1 MAAQAAMT
9 GAESSKVCLLSAV
22 EQASLIRAKKISARE
37 LLAEHLRQ
45 IERVNPKVNAIV
57 TLAADQ
63 AQQAALRADEKQ
75 ARGEALG
82 LLHGLPAAHKDLVD
96 TKGIRTTHGS
106 PLFRDFVPSEDA
118 LIVKRIKAAGAITIG
133 KTNTPEFGAGS
144 QTFNRVFGATRN
156 PYDLSK
162 TCGGSSG
169 GAAVSLACGMVP
181 VADGSDT
188 GGSLRNPA
196 AFCNVVGFRP
206 TMGRVPD
213 PIASMP
219 YSKMSTSGPMGRTV
233 ADVLLLLRAIM
244 GPDAASPGSLPET
257 GDAFDRSL
265 DRDLKGVRVAWFRDL
280 GGIPFD
286 KRIRAVVDRQ
296 VKTFES
302 MGCIV
307 EQAEPDFAGVAE
319 AFPAIRV
326 LGALM
331 QHGERSDKNPGAYKD
346 TIVWEI
352 ERARKMSA
360 AEIGRAEVLRG
371 QYWRRFQAFL
381 AKYEFFILPTTQVP
395 PFDVTIPYVTEI
407 DGTKLDTYIDWMRSC
422 WYISLAGN
430 PAISM
435 PCGFTDDDLPVG
447 LQIVGRDRA
456 DFSVLQ
462 MARAFEK
469 TNPAGQRR
477 PSIL

>member
-1 MAAQAAMT
+1 
-9 GAESSKVCLLSAV
+9 
-22 EQASLIRAKKISARE
+22 
-37 LLAEHLRQ
+37 
-45 IERVNPKVNAIV
+45 
-57 TLAADQ
+57 
-63 AQQAALRADEKQ
+63 
-75 ARGEALG
+75 
-82 LLHGLPAAHKDLVD
+82 
-96 TKGIRTTHGS
+96 
-106 PLFRDFVPSEDA
+106 
-118 LIVKRIKAAGAITIG
+118 
-133 KTNTPEFGAGS
+133 
-144 QTFNRVFGATRN
+144 
-156 PYDLSK
+156 
-162 TCGGSSG
+162 
-169 GAAVSLACGMVP
+169 
-181 VADGSDT
+181 
-188 GGSLRNPA
+188 
-196 AFCNVVGFRP
+196 
-206 TMGRVPD
+206 
-213 PIASMP
+213 
-219 YSKMSTSGPMGRTV
+219 
-233 ADVLLLLRAIM
+233 
-244 GPDAASPGSLPET
+244 
-257 GDAFDRSL
+257 
-265 DRDLKGVRVAWFRDL
+265 
-280 GGIPFD
+280 
-286 KRIRAVVDRQ
+286 VVDRQ

-346 TIVWEI
+346 TILWEI

-371 QYWRRFQAFL
+371 QYWRRFQAFF

-469 TNPAGQRR
+469 TNLAGQRR